1 MMQKKEQKERLFFSK
16 KYYYEKC
23 KQKTKFKNHFYSIF
37 KMDDAWIQK
46 GAKGAPRILQ
56 TILFISLQ
64 KTQYICID

>member
-16 KYYYEKC
+16 KSYYEKC
-23 KQKTKFKNHFYSIF
+23 KQKTKFKNHIYSIF

-56 TILFISLQ
+56 TILFVSHQ